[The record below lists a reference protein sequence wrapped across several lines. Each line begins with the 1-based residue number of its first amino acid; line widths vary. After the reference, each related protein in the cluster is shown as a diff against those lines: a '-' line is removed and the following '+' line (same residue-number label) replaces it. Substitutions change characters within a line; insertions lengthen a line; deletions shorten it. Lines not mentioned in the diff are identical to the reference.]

1 MNLKVII
8 NVSNKESEELASFD
22 YDYSKILLLINSDTI
37 KINDKWYCYL
47 FHNVNTTTD
56 EIYMFVTDDRR
67 HRDEYKLKGF

>member
-1 MNLKVII
+1 MNLKVLI
-8 NVSNKESEELASFD
+8 NASNKESEELASFD
-22 YDYSKILLLINSDTI
+22 YDYSKILLLISSDTI

-47 FHNVNTTTD
+47 FHNVNIATD